1 MFSTKAKIRIAR
13 TLSTAI
19 VGARTALACGPHV
32 TVRRGGIVWR
42 LDLREGIDLAI
53 YLRLYQRI
61 PQRLTRDWLKPNS
74 VVLDIG
80 ANIGSHGLPLARQLG
95 PGGRVICI
103 EPTDYAFAKL
113 KTNAAL
119 NPNLADRLILLQA
132 ALTDKS
138 AATIAPGQTGIPS
151 FYSRWPLRGETGGR
165 HVRHLGQLETAKG
178 ARLLPL
184 DRLFEELS
192 ASGRIHER
200 LTFVKLDV
208 DGHEL
213 EVLRGAEATFAR
225 YKPAI
230 LLEIAPHV
238 QDEVPRRFEELLE
251 TFQAFGY
258 RLESG
263 PGKPVPMSAPHLR
276 ELITDGASID

>member
-1 MFSTKAKIRIAR
+1 MLSTKAKIRIAR

-19 VGARTALACGPHV
+19 VGARTALACSPHV

-113 KTNAAL
+113 KANAAL

-138 AATIAPGQTGIPS
+138 AETMAPGQTDAAAPHSRATSSECGWIAASTLPS
-151 FYSRWPLRGETGGR
+151 CGRPARGRSKTG
-165 HVRHLGQLETAKG
+165 VAENVCPMAV
-178 ARLLPL
+178 
-184 DRLFEELS
+184 S
-192 ASGRIHER
+192 I
-200 LTFVKLDV
+200 FV
-208 DGHEL
+208 
-213 EVLRGAEATFAR
+213 TP
-225 YKPAI
+225 KPASM
-230 LLEIAPHV
+230 LA
-238 QDEVPRRFEELLE
+238 RKS
-251 TFQAFGY
+251 
-258 RLESG
+258 RLCIIQ
-263 PGKPVPMSAPHLR
+263 H
-276 ELITDGASID
+276 